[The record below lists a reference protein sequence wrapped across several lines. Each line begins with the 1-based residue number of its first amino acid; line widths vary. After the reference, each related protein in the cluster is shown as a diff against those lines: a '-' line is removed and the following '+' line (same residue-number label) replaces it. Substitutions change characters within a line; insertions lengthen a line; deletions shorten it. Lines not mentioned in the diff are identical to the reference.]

1 MKKTKKPK
9 LSWEILKQKERELQ
23 TLFQKVEN
31 LKEVFQ
37 KKAPNNWYIDKDI
50 LNWFDHKKANTEE
63 YIEFSPSI
71 ELLKKETTE
80 RELLNHDRAVRL
92 PIRQAL
98 DMFVEFVKNDQVPAD
113 NRGIII
119 FLSTKNMS
127 ETNCEVHLW
136 CDTRSELSACTT
148 GVYLDDTW
156 SDEYILRKEK

>member
-1 MKKTKKPK
+1 MKKTRKPK

-23 TLFQKVEN
+23 TLFFKVKN
-31 LKEVFQ
+31 LEEVFQ
-37 KKAPNNWYIDKDI
+37 KKSPDNWYVDKDI
-50 LNWFDHKKANTEE
+50 LNWFDHEEANAEE

-71 ELLKKETTE
+71 ELLKKKTTE

-98 DMFVEFVKNDQVPAD
+98 DIFVELVKNDQVPAV
-113 NRGIII
+113 NRGVII

-136 CDTRSELSACTT
+136 CDTRGELSVCTT
-148 GVYLDDTW
+148 GAYLG
-156 SDEYILRKEK
+156 EYILRKEKQK

>member
-37 KKAPNNWYIDKDI
+37 KKSLNNWHIDKDI
-50 LNWFDHKKANTEE
+50 LNWFDHEEANAEE

-71 ELLKKETTE
+71 ELLKQKTTE

-98 DMFVEFVKNDQVPAD
+98 DMFVEFVKNDQVPNA
-113 NRGIII
+113 NCSIII
-119 FLSTKNMS
+119 FLSTKNTS
-127 ETNCEVHLW
+127 ETNCKIHLW
-136 CDTRSELSACTT
+136 RNTRSELLACTA
-148 GVYLDDTW
+148 GVHLDNTW